1 MSYKDEWLVIE
12 ANDDI
17 DEMEH
22 REPGEEFLFYRAVAN
37 GDVDAVRKNCE
48 QGRFMDTEGVG
59 VLSRDPITNLKYHFV
74 VTTAMVTRMCRQHGM
89 ELERAFR
96 LSDFY
101 IQKLDDI
108 HTADEIKHLHDE
120 MVMDYTEKM
129 RRYHHSNT
137 NSKHINACKEYI
149 YAHIKERITIEDLR
163 TRWGC
168 LPAICPGCSKKRPGF
183 RSAPTSATAK
193 LIWPKTCCGSATTP
207 WLTLP
212 TGFLFPPRA
221 ILSSNSGR
229 WWR

>member
-37 GDVDAVRKNCE
+37 GDVDTVRKNCE

-89 ELERAFR
+89 ELEQAFR

-108 HTADEIKHLHDE
+108 HTADEIKQDRKS
-120 MVMDYTEKM
+120 VV
-129 RRYHHSNT
+129 
-137 NSKHINACKEYI
+137 
-149 YAHIKERITIEDLR
+149 
-163 TRWGC
+163 
-168 LPAICPGCSKKRPGF
+168 
-183 RSAPTSATAK
+183 
-193 LIWPKTCCGSATTP
+193 
-207 WLTLP
+207 
-212 TGFLFPPRA
+212 
-221 ILSSNSGR
+221 
-229 WWR
+229 